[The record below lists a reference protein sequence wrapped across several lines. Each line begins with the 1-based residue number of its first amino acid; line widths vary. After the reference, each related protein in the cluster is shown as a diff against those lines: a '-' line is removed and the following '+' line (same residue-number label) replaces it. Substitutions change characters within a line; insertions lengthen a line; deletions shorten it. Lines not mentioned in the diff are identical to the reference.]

1 MSAKPGQKG
10 SGNALL
16 IGVGAVVA
24 VFALM
29 VALVFAGAGLA
40 VVALMGGAQGQQ
52 CGTVV
57 APIGDGSARLPVVG
71 PYVVTSEF
79 GLRFHPTEHV
89 WKLHK
94 GIDLAII
101 GNGGQVV
108 AALGGTV
115 VSAAWA
121 GSGGNTVTLEHGGG
135 LQTRYKHL
143 SKMMV
148 SPGQA
153 VSAGTQ
159 LGVEGATGGN
169 STGEHLHFETLV
181 NGVPTNPRI
190 WFAATG
196 LTVPP
201 KGGSSTAPPVGG
213 SASADV
219 VPAADTGSAP
229 VSDPAIAPRIGQ
241 WAPDQVANAVHVIA
255 EGQARSLDTWTITV
269 GVMVAMRESSLRNV
283 PHGDAVR
290 NDTIGLFQNGPERG
304 SYEDRMNP
312 RKAAGIFYTYLTKV
326 PGYRDL
332 APTIAAHRAQANADP
347 YHYASAWDDAVQ
359 VVSRLLGD
367 PDLIAELAGSGS
379 LASCDEDTVVTADLP
394 AGPAGTCP
402 ATGSPAEAR
411 LTPTALAGMRCIK
424 AAFPKIT
431 TMYGQANRGGDHTTG
446 AAVDFMVN
454 DYRTTAGRSYGWQLA
469 EWARAHARELGVSYV
484 IFDMKIWSVSR
495 DSEGW
500 RPYTRYGPNPNDT
513 LGHRDHI
520 HVSF

>member
-1 MSAKPGQKG
+1 
-10 SGNALL
+10 
-16 IGVGAVVA
+16 
-24 VFALM
+24 
-29 VALVFAGAGLA
+29 
-40 VVALMGGAQGQQ
+40 MGGAQGQQ

-57 APIGDGSARLPVVG
+57 APVGDGSARLPVVG

-79 GLRFHPTEHV
+79 GMRFHPTEHV

-115 VSAAWA
+115 VSAGWA
-121 GSGGNTVTLEHGGG
+121 GSGGNTVTLEHGGM
-135 LQTRYKHL
+135 QTRYKHL
-143 SKMMV
+143 SKMLV
-148 SPGQA
+148 VPGQA

-190 WFAATG
+190 WFAANG
-196 LTVPP
+196 LTVPS
-201 KGGSSTAPPVGG
+201 KGGSSTAPPVGE
-213 SASADV
+213 SASVDV
-219 VPAADTGSAP
+219 VPAGDTGSAP
-229 VSDPAIAPRIGQ
+229 VSDPAMAPRIGQ

-269 GVMVAMRESSLRNV
+269 AVMVAMRESSLRNV
-283 PHGDAVR
+283 DHGDAVR

-332 APTIAAHRAQANADP
+332 APTIAAHRAQVNADP

-379 LASCDEDTVVTADLP
+379 LASCDEDAIVTADLP

-411 LTPTALAGMRCIK
+411 LTPTALAGMRCIN

-454 DYRTTAGRSYGWQLA
+454 DYRTTAGRAYGWQLA

-495 DSEGW
+495 DDEGW